1 MAQAER
7 VVYDTLAAVRRLT
20 GSGMPEPQAE
30 AVVREH
36 ASVLEHHIATRNDL
50 KEFEANIEARIEA
63 LRKET
68 ENLRK
73 ETEARIENLRKETAT
88 RIEALREE
96 TKAQIKLLRQ
106 ETETRIEAAKN
117 STIKWVIG
125 MNIAL
130 MGLVIAGFT
139 FAIQL
144 MMN

>member
-1 MAQAER
+1 MNNSGHDPLMER
-7 VVYDTLAAVRRLT
+7 TTAVVYDTLAAVRRLT

-30 AVVREH
+30 AVVREQ
-36 ASVLEHHIATRNDL
+36 ARVLEHHLATRNDL
-50 KEFEANIEARIEA
+50 KQVEAKIGARIEA
-63 LRKET
+63 
-68 ENLRK
+68 
-73 ETEARIENLRKETAT
+73 LRKETAT
-88 RIEALREE
+88 RIEA
-96 TKAQIKLLRQ
+96 LRQ